1 MVKVIYIGTYNRN
14 GIFTT
19 NSWIEV
25 IDWLKSYCDS
35 LIIYCCMDY
44 EEIIKLFDHTCDIY
58 RLEPPDKNMNV
69 QTYKLYGFKNN
80 FWNIIKQNNYSIDY
94 IENVSHAYFLNNEK
108 LLCMLEVTDYENYMI
123 IYDVGNNIN
132 YSHIISN
139 RELNYDK
146 CNIDK
151 YAIDEMT
158 DGEEWIPY

>member
-1 MVKVIYIGTYNRN
+1 MGFSSCFLSVFILTLIHFFHIITGECRNFGTRKKKEMKKAISALEIEKNKLASSPIVPELAKVE
-14 GIFTT
+14 
-19 NSWIEV
+19 S
-25 IDWLKSYCDS
+25 
-35 LIIYCCMDY
+35 
-44 EEIIKLFDHTCDIY
+44 
-58 RLEPPDKNMNV
+58 
-69 QTYKLYGFKNN
+69 
-80 FWNIIKQNNYSIDY
+80 
-94 IENVSHAYFLNNEK
+94 FLNNEK

-158 DGEEWIPY
+158 DGEDWIPY